1 MSQGQ
6 RHTHRDRE
14 TERQASKERQR
25 KDRLI
30 EEGAGK
36 TETEG
41 GWHRDLESPREIDGE
56 IRAAWCR
63 REKGGFGTF
72 SCVSCH
78 TCTQLCVLGQASL
91 PRWASLISSA
101 KWK

>member
-1 MSQGQ
+1 MSPGQ
-6 RHTHRDRE
+6 RHMLRDRE

-25 KDRLI
+25 KDRLT

-36 TETEG
+36 TETG
-41 GWHRDLESPREIDGE
+41 GWRRDLESPREIGGE

-63 REKGGFGTF
+63 REKGGFGTL
-72 SCVSCH
+72 SCISCH
-78 TCTQLCVLGQASL
+78 TCTQLCGLGQASL
-91 PRWASLISSA
+91 PLWASLISSA